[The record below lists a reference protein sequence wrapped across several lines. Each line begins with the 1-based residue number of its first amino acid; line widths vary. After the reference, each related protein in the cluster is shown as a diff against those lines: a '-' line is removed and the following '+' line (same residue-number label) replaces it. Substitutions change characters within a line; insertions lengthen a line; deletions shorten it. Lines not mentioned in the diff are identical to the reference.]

1 MSILVTRPSPAGE
14 QLVNRL
20 RAQGRPAWHL
30 PLIDFFPGRE
40 LAQLP
45 ERLAAL
51 APADLVIVVSQHAVN
66 YAHPFL
72 TRQGVSWPSHLHY
85 LAVGRSSG
93 LCLHTASGLP
103 VDYPRDGDSSE
114 HLLALPVLK
123 QVEGLNALILR
134 GNGGREVL
142 EEALRQRGAKVC
154 YSECYQRSPV
164 HYDGDQQSRR
174 CLQLGVNTLIITSGE
189 MLHQFYTLIPDYFH
203 ASWLLQCRLVVVSE
217 RLGALARQLGWTDI
231 VVANAADND
240 ALMRVLL

>member
-14 QLVNRL
+14 ELVNRL
-20 RAQGRPAWHL
+20 RARGRSAWHL
-30 PLIDFFPGRE
+30 PLIDFSPGRE

-45 ERLAAL
+45 ARLAAM
-51 APADLVIVVSQHAVN
+51 APGNLVFVVSKHAVN

-72 TRQGVSWPSHLHY
+72 ARQGVSWPAHVKY
-85 LAVGRSSG
+85 YAVGRASG
-93 LCLHTASGLP
+93 LNLHTVSGLP
-103 VDYPRDGDSSE
+103 VEFSRAGDSSE
-114 HLLALPVLK
+114 HLLALSSL
-123 QVEGLNALILR
+123 QRIAGLRALILR

-142 EEALRQRGAKVC
+142 EETLRQRGVEVC

-164 HYDGDQQSRR
+164 HYDGEAQSRR
-174 CLQLGVNTLIITSGE
+174 CLQLEINTLIITSGE
-189 MLHQFYTLIPDYFH
+189 MLQQFYTLIPEYYRTT
-203 ASWLLQCRLVVVSE
+203 WLLQCRLIVVSE